1 MAAHR
6 RCATYIIAEYTTVLV
21 LGAAALLAF
30 LGGHELHA
38 AFALGN
44 AVFLAYAITSFIG
57 LGNGW
62 EDVRPALPG
71 IARRAA
77 GNGSEPIAPETR

>member
-6 RCATYIIAEYTTVLV
+6 GCAIYIIAEDTIVLL
-21 LGAAALLAF
+21 LGAGAFLAF
-30 LGGHELHA
+30 LDGHELHA

-57 LGNGW
+57 LGNSW
-62 EDVRPALPG
+62 EDV
-71 IARRAA
+71 
-77 GNGSEPIAPETR
+77 

>member
-6 RCATYIIAEYTTVLV
+6 GCAIYIIAEYTIVLL
-21 LGAAALLAF
+21 LGAGAVLAF

-38 AFALGN
+38 AFALGD
-44 AVFLAYAITSFIG
+44 AVFMAYAITSFIG

-62 EDVRPALPG
+62 EDVRLALPG
-71 IARRAA
+71 FARRAA
-77 GNGSEPIAPETR
+77 RNGSEPIAPDTR

>member
-6 RCATYIIAEYTTVLV
+6 VRALYIIAKYTLV
-21 LGAAALLAF
+21 LLLGAGALLAF
-30 LGGHELHA
+30 LGGHALHA
-38 AFALGN
+38 SFALGN

-57 LGNGW
+57 RGNGW

-71 IARRAA
+71 FTRRAA
-77 GNGSEPIAPETR
+77 RNGAEPIAPDTR